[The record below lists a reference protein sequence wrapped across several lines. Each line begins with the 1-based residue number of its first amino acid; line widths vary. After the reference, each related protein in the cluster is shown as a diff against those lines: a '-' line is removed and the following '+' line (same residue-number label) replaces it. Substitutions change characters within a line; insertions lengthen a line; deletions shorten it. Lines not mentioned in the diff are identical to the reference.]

1 MYIIFSYLYFNCFFR
16 SCIFFSSNLII
27 LFRVYCCVGCLFH
40 LFFYFVFLAS
50 FSRFLIIVFLQLL
63 ASLIG
68 WLFMFHFSFFFF
80 IFCLNDNSC
89 DSFLVSFLFF
99 SMYFSMIFVCLNDLL
114 IDCFYF
120 NCFLFCLCGC
130 SCYSF
135 LVRCLFLWR
144 NPWQKLVLQVYYI
157 CFIVFAH
164 Y

>member
-89 DSFLVSFLFF
+89 DSFLVFFLFF
-99 SMYFSMIFVCLNDLL
+99 
-114 IDCFYF
+114 
-120 NCFLFCLCGC
+120 
-130 SCYSF
+130 
-135 LVRCLFLWR
+135 RCIFLWYLFV
-144 NPWQKLVLQVYYI
+144 WMIYWL
-157 CFIVFAH
+157 IVFISTVFFFVSVVVPVIVFSFVV
-164 Y
+164 YFYDEILDRS